1 MPKEGGRRVS
11 SSWATWILLQKK
23 TRTHK
28 PIDEDLEQDD
38 LPKTFVIKR
47 GKIGMYLKEL
57 LHDVRDLMYPYTA
70 SKLKE
75 SKRNTIKDF
84 ISAAGIFGV
93 SHMLVLT

>member
-11 SSWATWILLQKK
+11 LVLYFTFLQKK

-28 PIDEDLEQDD
+28 PIDEELEQDD
-38 LPKTFVIKR
+38 VPKTFVIKR
-47 GKIGMYLKEL
+47 GKIGLYLKEL

-84 ISAAGIFGV
+84 IAAAGVFGV